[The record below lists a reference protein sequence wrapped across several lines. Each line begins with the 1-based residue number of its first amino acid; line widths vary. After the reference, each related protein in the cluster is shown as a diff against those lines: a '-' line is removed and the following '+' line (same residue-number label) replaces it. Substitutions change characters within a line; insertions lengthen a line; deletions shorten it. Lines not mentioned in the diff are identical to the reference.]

1 MKILLS
7 ILITCSLVIGCM
19 SANKPTYLFIDDLR
33 STDRETRLSAA
44 WLLGQRGKEAVPAL
58 IETLNDTDKGIQYAS
73 IYSLATINTLEAKE
87 ALIKVLPILDIDL
100 NTEDKE
106 WKKTTVE
113 LLQIIGSPEAHAI
126 LKKHGI
132 E

>member
-1 MKILLS
+1 
-7 ILITCSLVIGCM
+7 M